1 MEDIIFFKTVHSF
14 ILNNQS
20 ISYLIISLTTL
31 LESTL
36 FVGLLIPAGLLMIVF
51 GLIAYGGNLDIWY
64 VLLSAIFGAFIGD
77 VLNYFI
83 GSYNSK
89 KHTIKTEKIASNKKN
104 YLKKSQSFFNKHG
117 GKSVLFGRFI
127 GITRPFIGFIAG
139 GSLMPVFKFSFF
151 SFIGA
156 SLWVSFYLSIGYIF
170 GSSISTFTKWIQ
182 RAEDTLILLTLTI
195 ITYLYLKNIYK
206 QKFQSKVLDKSD
218 RILEKIEHI
227 NKDLKK

>member
-1 MEDIIFFKTVHSF
+1 MENIILFKTVHSF

-20 ISYLIISLTTL
+20 ISYLIIFIITL

-36 FVGLLIPAGLLMIVF
+36 FVGLLIPAGLLMIIF

-64 VLLSAIFGAFIGD
+64 ILLSAIFGAFIGD
-77 VLNYFI
+77 ILNYFI

-89 KHTIKTEKIASNKKN
+89 KHTIKTEKIIPNKRS
-104 YLKKSQSFFNKHG
+104 YLRKSQIFFNKHG

-127 GITRPFIGFIAG
+127 GITRPFIGFVAG
-139 GSLMPVFKFSFF
+139 SSLMPVFKFTIF

-170 GSSISTFTKWIQ
+170 GSSVSIFTTWIQ
-182 RAEDTLILLTLTI
+182 RVEDALILLTLTI

-206 QKFQSKVLDKSD
+206 QKLQSKVLDKSD
-218 RILEKIEHI
+218 KILEKIEHI